1 MKKLLLL
8 LSAFVLTQKPTFAQQ
23 QEHLLWMQQPS
34 LSPDGKWIAFEYKG
48 NLFKVPSAGGTAIP
62 LTINS
67 AYNGYPVWSHDGQS
81 IAFAS
86 DRYGNFD
93 VYIMAASG
101 GSATRLTF
109 ASERDIP
116 YEFSTDN
123 QKVYFGTD
131 RNDLASSVRFP
142 SNALFMKL
150 YTVPAKGG
158 RSIMVNAAGMDNMHL
173 NKAGDKMIFQDR
185 KGYEDPWR
193 KHHTSAV
200 TRDIWVY
207 DTSTKAYTK
216 VSPFVGE
223 DREPVWGS
231 GDNFYYLSERNGNQ
245 NLFKASLASANT
257 PSQVTNFTKDP
268 VRNLSRAEDGT
279 LAFTQCGELYT
290 LKDGGQPQKVNISL
304 SADFNGS
311 QVQNMPVR
319 GDATEIAVSPNGK
332 EVALIYRGEIFVT
345 SVDGNITKRITNT
358 PYQERMVQ
366 FSPDGRTLL
375 YSVEN
380 AGSWDIYKT
389 TLASATEPYF
399 FASTTLKTEP
409 VINTDKEEFQPIY
422 SPDGK
427 KIAYL
432 EERNIVK
439 VFDIATKKTTT
450 VLPEGVNF
458 SYSDGDQYFSWSP
471 DSKYLLIQSEEG
483 AFGRSEIAFVKA
495 DGTGKRLNLT
505 ESGFDD
511 GRPRWGMN
519 GKMMYWQSDRL
530 GMKNLSRG
538 SQTDVYAMFFDQA
551 AWDRF
556 RLSKE
561 DLDIRKQEEKR
572 DSTNKVADKTTKS
585 TPKNAKTP
593 AGIAPYAYEPNFK
606 NLEDRTVRLT
616 VGSADMAD
624 DVMSK
629 DGEKLFYL
637 ARYDKGYDL
646 WVTSTRTKETKVLAA
661 LNSGG
666 GSLELTPDGKTLFVL
681 AGGNVMKVGVDDGKV
696 TPVKINSS
704 MDLDAAAERAY
715 IFDHSWKQVTKKFFD
730 PKLQGVDWTYYHN
743 TYGKFLPHINN
754 NYDFQVLLSEFLGEL
769 NGSHT
774 GGRYSPQFPNGDVT
788 AALGLLYDQTKGGD
802 GLVVADIIT
811 GGPFDVARTKM
822 KKGYVI
828 DKIDG
833 EAITGDADWA
843 KLLNRKVDKYTL
855 ISFHDPKTNATYE
868 ENVKPVPPGYER
880 SVLLY
885 NRWTRMM
892 EHLVDSL
899 SNGKVGYVHVQGMN
913 DPSYRVTFD
922 KVLGKNFSK
931 KALIV
936 DTRFNGGGWL
946 HDELVTF
953 LGGKMYMELRPQGH
967 PTEGGESLSKWNK
980 PSCVVMSEGNY
991 SDAFIFP
998 WAYKTLK
1005 LGKLIGMPV
1014 AGTGT
1019 AVWWERQIDGTL
1031 VFGIPMVSTW
1041 GIGDTHPTENAQV
1054 EPDIR
1059 VLNEYTKFLNG
1070 QDQQMETAVKEML
1083 STIK

>member
-1 MKKLLLL
+1 MKKLLL
-8 LSAFVLTQKPTFAQQ
+8 VLVSLVMAQGLAFAQQ
-23 QEHLLWMQQPS
+23 HLLWMQQPS
-34 LSPDGKWIAFEYKG
+34 LSPDGKWLAFEYKG
-48 NLFKVPSAGGTAIP
+48 NLFKVSSSGGTAVP

-67 AYNGYPVWSHDGQS
+67 AYNGYPVWSHDGKT

-93 VYIMAASG
+93 VYTLPADG
-101 GSATRLTF
+101 GTATRLTF
-109 ASERDIP
+109 SSDKDIP
-116 YEFSTDN
+116 FDFSPDN

-131 RNDLASSVRFP
+131 RHDIYTSVRFP
-142 SNALFMKL
+142 GNAYFMKM
-150 YTVPAKGG
+150 YVVPVKGG
-158 RSIMVNAAGMDNMHL
+158 RSIMVNSAGTEYVHF
-173 NKAGDKMIFQDR
+173 NKTGDKFIYQDR

-207 DTSTKAYTK
+207 DVPQKSYTK
-216 VSPFVGE
+216 VSTYVGE

-231 GDNFYYLSERNGNQ
+231 GDSFYYLSERNGNQ
-245 NLFKASLASANT
+245 NLYKSSLANVNGITQLTS
-257 PSQVTNFTKDP
+257 FTKDP
-268 VRNLSRAEDGT
+268 VRNLSRSDDG
-279 LAFTQCGELYT
+279 LMAFTQSGELYT
-290 LKDGGQPQKVNISL
+290 FREGGQPQKIGISL
-304 SADFNGS
+304 SADFNGD

-332 EVALIYRGEIFVT
+332 DVALVYRGEIFVT
-345 SVDGNITKRITNT
+345 SADGNITKRITNT

-366 FSPDGRTLL
+366 FSPDGRTLM

-380 AGSWDIYKT
+380 AGSWDVYKT
-389 TLASATEPYF
+389 TLSNNSEPYF
-399 FASTTLKTEP
+399 FAGTTLKSEP
-409 VINTDKEEFQPIY
+409 VVNTDKDEFQAVF

-439 VFDIATKKTTT
+439 VYDPATKKTVT
-450 VLPEGVNF
+450 VLPAGVNF

-483 AFGRSEIAFVKA
+483 AFGRSEVALVKA
-495 DGTGKRLNLT
+495 DGTGQRLNLT

-511 GRPRWGMN
+511 GHPQWGLD
-519 GKMMYWQSDRL
+519 GKMMYWLSDKL
-530 GMKNLSRG
+530 GMKNLSSG
-538 SQTDVYAMFFDQA
+538 SQTDIYAMFFDQS

-572 DSTNKVADKTTKS
+572 DSTNKAANNKSNTKS
-585 TPKNAKTP
+585 TPANAKTP
-593 AGIAPYAYEPNFK
+593 AGVAPYAYQPNFK
-606 NLEDRTVRLT
+606 NLEDRAIRLT
-616 VGSADMAD
+616 VGSASISD
-624 DVMSK
+624 DVLSK

-637 ARYDKGYDL
+637 AKYDKGYDL
-646 WVTSTRTKETKVLAA
+646 WQTMTRTKETKVLAA
-661 LNSGG
+661 LNATG
-666 GSLELTPDGKTLFVL
+666 GSLALTPDGKSLFVL
-681 AGGNVMKVGVDDGKV
+681 ASGNVMKVNVEDGKI
-696 TPVKINSS
+696 TPVKINST
-704 MDLDAAAERAY
+704 MDLDAAGERSYVFEHA
-715 IFDHSWKQVTKKFFD
+715 WKQVGKKFFD
-730 PKLQGVDWTYYHN
+730 PNLQGVDWNYYHT
-743 TYGKFLPHINN
+743 TYAKFLPHINN
-754 NYDFQVLLSEFLGEL
+754 NYDFQILLSELLGEL

-774 GGRYSPQFPNGDVT
+774 GGRYSPVFPNADQTG
-788 AALGLLYDQTKGGD
+788 ALGLLYDQSKGGN
-802 GLVVADIIT
+802 GLVVTDIIT

-833 EAITGDADWA
+833 DAITDDADWA
-843 KLLNRKVDKYTL
+843 KMLNHKADKYTL
-855 ISFHDPKTNATYE
+855 ISFHDPKTNTQYQE
-868 ENVKPVPPGYER
+868 SVKPVSPGFER
-880 SVLLY
+880 NVLLY
-885 NRWTRMM
+885 NRWTRLM
-892 EHLVDSL
+892 EHMVDSL
-899 SNGKVGYVHVQGMN
+899 SNGQVGYVHVQGMN

-922 KVLGKNFSK
+922 KVLGKNYGK

-953 LGGKMYMELRPQGH
+953 LGGKKYLDLRPQGH
-967 PTEGGESLSKWNK
+967 PTEGGESLGKWNK
-980 PSCVVMSEGNY
+980 PSCVLMSEGNY

-998 WAYKTLK
+998 WAYKELK

-1041 GIGDTHPTENAQV
+1041 GIGATHPTENAQV
-1054 EPDIR
+1054 EPDIKVQNDYNK
-1059 VLNEYTKFLNG
+1059 VLTGE
-1070 QDQQMETAVKEML
+1070 DQQLETAVKEML
-1083 STIK
+1083 KTVK